1 MKYITNE
8 REVKNEVGRLFANE
22 NVSFYG
28 WEFGDITINP
38 NGNCALIELHNFNS
52 RKEINIK
59 ISTKLQPLFISKGF
73 QGDRIYKTLREVIKT
88 NK

>member
-28 WEFGDITINP
+28 WKITDVTIKP
-38 NGNCALIELHNFNS
+38 TGNSALVELVNYDLQ
-52 RKEINIK
+52 KEINIMV
-59 ISTKLQPLFISKGF
+59 STKLQPLFISKGF

-88 NK
+88 NR

>member
-52 RKEINIK
+52 RKEINIMVSK
-59 ISTKLQPLFISKGF
+59 TLQPLFISKGF
-73 QGDRIYKTLREVIKT
+73 QGDRIYRKLMEVITT
-88 NK
+88 NN

>member
-28 WEFGDITINP
+28 WEFGDTTISP
-38 NGNCALIELHNFNS
+38 NGKCALIELFNHNLK
-52 RKEINIK
+52 KEINIK

-73 QGDRIYKTLREVIKT
+73 QGDKIYKTLREVIKT